1 MNKLDKFLFK
11 LEKKIREV
19 VKKSMFL
26 IMSGDFST
34 LDIKKLKGSQNRY
47 RVRVGRV
54 RIIFDQT
61 SIGNKIQDISFRDDN
76 TYS

>member
-11 LEKKIREV
+11 LDGKTRTV
-19 VKKSMFL
+19 VKKFITL
-26 IMSGDFST
+26 IISGDLLS
-34 LDIKKLKGSQNRY
+34 LDIKKLKGEQNRY
-47 RVRVGRV
+47 RVRVGRI

-61 SIGNKIQDISFRDDN
+61 KDGNKIQNISYRDDN

>member
-11 LEKKIREV
+11 LDKKTRLV
-19 VKKSMFL
+19 VKKFITL
-26 IMSGDFST
+26 IILGDFSR
-34 LDIKKLKGSQNRY
+34 LDIKKLKGNGNRY

-76 TYS
+76 TY